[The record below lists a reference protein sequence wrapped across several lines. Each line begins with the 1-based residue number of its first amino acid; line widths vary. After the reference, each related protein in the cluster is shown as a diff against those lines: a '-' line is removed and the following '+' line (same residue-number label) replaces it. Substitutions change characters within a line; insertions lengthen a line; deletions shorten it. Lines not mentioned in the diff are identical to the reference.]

1 MDKCIQR
8 NKIVWNSR
16 AKKCKTMTI
25 FCAIESFESRLDWV
39 LGEPGLLLRRV
50 RTVGRG
56 AISKHKIM
64 VITANFVPTVIA
76 DLLAT

>member
-1 MDKCIQR
+1 M
-8 NKIVWNSR
+8 
-16 AKKCKTMTI
+16 
-25 FCAIESFESRLDWV
+25 
-39 LGEPGLLLRRV
+39 LGEPGLLLWRV